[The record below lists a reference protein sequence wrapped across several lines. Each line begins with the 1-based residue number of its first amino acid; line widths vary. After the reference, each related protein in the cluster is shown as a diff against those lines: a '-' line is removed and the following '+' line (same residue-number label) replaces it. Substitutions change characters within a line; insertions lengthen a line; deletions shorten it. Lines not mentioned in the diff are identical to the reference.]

1 MFKQQLHF
9 VFLLFDDEVKQR
21 KDTIECERTGW
32 EKKAAERMFLPPPK
46 NNDCSNNT
54 SSQTTTRDR
63 KQFCVGL
70 SLSLLA
76 LSITTSFCS
85 PRIDFLR
92 RCIRSSGKKKVSRS
106 RCVIKC
112 NLNWMAKKKQSGIE
126 SILSWWISRK
136 WLNNTVESSEF
147 YWSYT
152 QHA

>member
-54 SSQTTTRDR
+54 SSQTTTRYR

-76 LSITTSFCS
+76 LSITTSFRS
-85 PRIDFLR
+85 PRTVFFASMYPQER
-92 RCIRSSGKKKVSRS
+92 QKKSADRAVSLN
-106 RCVIKC
+106 VIWIEWQK
-112 NLNWMAKKKQSGIE
+112 NSQELNRFSPDGYRANG
-126 SILSWWISRK
+126 
-136 WLNNTVESSEF
+136 
-147 YWSYT
+147 
-152 QHA
+152 